1 MRGLPAEDGVG
12 SIAGAA
18 FEKAAAE
25 MTLCFYVTDEGLD
38 SGAAPELTLDTAE
51 DPALLPRDEDASW
64 IFHVVAAVSLVNPGA
79 LDLAASEPLRVFE
92 TPRSV
97 WPS

>member
-25 MTLCFYVTDEGLD
+25 MTLCFYVTDDGLD

-51 DPALLPRDEDASW
+51 DPAPR
-64 IFHVVAAVSLVNPGA
+64 
-79 LDLAASEPLRVFE
+79 
-92 TPRSV
+92 
-97 WPS
+97 